1 MNCRSLSRRS
11 DVSFGQKDW
20 LYLDHLERLHAR
32 EQQELSA
39 EPMDDD
45 WMFETPEQRAAASE
59 RLSRLKELLT
69 STVLG
74 TA

>member
-1 MNCRSLSRRS
+1 MAPPAPS
-11 DVSFGQKDW
+11 GQAT
-20 LYLDHLERLHAR
+20 LAHIAHERLHAR
-32 EQQELSA
+32 EQQEFSA

-45 WMFETPEQRAAASE
+45 WMFETPDQREAASE

>member
-1 MNCRSLSRRS
+1 MTYAETAATRPEFARELPQFVAEIRRI
-11 DVSFGQKDW
+11 FRAEEIR

-45 WMFETPEQRAAASE
+45 WMFDTPA
-59 RLSRLKELLT
+59 
-69 STVLG
+69 
-74 TA
+74 